1 MFKKLE
7 KINLVFFIAMMII
20 IIVNIIIYLVN
31 RNVDVNKDDI
41 ERASNKISIIID
53 PGHGGMDSGAVN
65 QYGENEAPINLEI
78 SKYLMTFLDATGFE
92 VEMTR
97 YDSRGLYDEN
107 GNKTIREK
115 KNEDLHNRVKLINES
130 NADLV
135 ISVHLN
141 SFTQSQYYGA
151 QTFYKNKCEE
161 SKEAAEIIQ
170 SNLRNILDK
179 NNDRVPQSKRDVKVI
194 DNSNIPIVLV
204 ECGFVSNAEEGKLL
218 STPTYQEKIAW
229 AIYAGIIEYFEKTK
243 ASKWGLKAI

>member
-7 KINLVFFIAMMII
+7 KINLVFLIAMIII
-20 IIVNIIIYLVN
+20 IIVNVIIYLIN
-31 RNVDVNKDDI
+31 RDVEVNKDGLDKADDRI
-41 ERASNKISIIID
+41 FIIID

-78 SKYLMTFLDATGFE
+78 SKYLMTFLDSTGFN

-97 YDSRGLYDEN
+97 YNSRGLYNES
-107 GNKTIREK
+107 GNTTIREK
-115 KNEDLHNRVKLINES
+115 KNEDLHNRIKIINES
-130 NADLV
+130 KADLV

-161 SKEAAEIIQ
+161 SKAAAEIIQ
-170 SNLRNILDK
+170 QNLRNFLDK

-194 DNSNIPIVLV
+194 DNSNTPIVLV
-204 ECGFVSNAEEGKLL
+204 ECGFVSNPEEGKLL
-218 STPTYQEKIAW
+218 STPQYQEKVAW
-229 AIYAGIIEYFEKTK
+229 AIYAGIIEYFEK
-243 ASKWGLKAI
+243 SK

>member
-7 KINLVFFIAMMII
+7 KINLVFLIAMIII
-20 IIVNIIIYLVN
+20 IIVNVIIYLIN
-31 RNVDVNKDDI
+31 RDVEVNKDGLDKADDRI
-41 ERASNKISIIID
+41 FIIID

-78 SKYLMTFLDATGFE
+78 SKYLMTFLDSTGFK

-97 YDSRGLYDEN
+97 YNSRGLYNES
-107 GNKTIREK
+107 GNTTIREK
-115 KNEDLHNRVKLINES
+115 KNEDLHNRIKIINES
-130 NADLV
+130 KADLV

-161 SKEAAEIIQ
+161 SKAAAEIIQ
-170 SNLRNILDK
+170 QNLRNFLDK

-194 DNSNIPIVLV
+194 DNSREVIIN
-204 ECGFVSNAEEGKLL
+204 
-218 STPTYQEKIAW
+218 STISRKSSMGYLCRDNWTFWKKQRQIR
-229 AIYAGIIEYFEKTK
+229 
-243 ASKWGLKAI
+243 

>member
-7 KINLVFFIAMMII
+7 KINLVFLIAMIII

-31 RNVDVNKDDI
+31 RNVEVNMDEINK
-41 ERASNKISIIID
+41 ANNKISIIID

-78 SKYLMTFLDATGFE
+78 SKYLMAFLDSTGFE

-97 YDSRGLYDEN
+97 YNSRGLYDEN
-107 GNKTIREK
+107 GNTTIREK
-115 KNEDLHNRVKLINES
+115 KNEDLRNRIEIINES

-151 QTFYKNKCEE
+151 QTFYKNKCEQ
-161 SKEAAEIIQ
+161 SKVAAETIQ
-170 SNLRNILDK
+170 DSLRNILDK

-194 DNSNIPIVLV
+194 DNSNVPIVLV
-204 ECGFVSNAEEGKLL
+204 ECGFVSNPEEGKLL
-218 STPTYQEKIAW
+218 STSQYQEKVAW
-229 AIYAGIIEYFEKTK
+229 AIYAGIIEYFEKANK
-243 ASKWGLKAI
+243 NLSNN

>member
-7 KINLVFFIAMMII
+7 KVNLVFLIAMIII
-20 IIVNIIIYLVN
+20 IIVNIIIYCI
-31 RNVDVNKDDI
+31 NKDVQVHKD
-41 ERASNKISIIID
+41 EVDRANDKIFIIID

-65 QYGENEAPINLEI
+65 QYGENEAPINLQI
-78 SKYLMTFLDATGFE
+78 SKYLMAFLDSTGFE

-97 YDSRGLYDEN
+97 YDSRGLYNESAHT
-107 GNKTIREK
+107 TIREK
-115 KNEDLHNRVKLINES
+115 KNEDLHNRIKIINES
-130 NADLV
+130 KADLV

-151 QTFYKNKCEE
+151 QTFYKNKCEQ
-161 SKEAAEIIQ
+161 SKTAAEIIQ
-170 SNLRNILDK
+170 HNLRNILDK

-218 STPTYQEKIAW
+218 STPMYQEKVAW
-229 AIYAGIIEYFEKTK
+229 AIYAGIIEYFEKANNDLTK
-243 ASKWGLKAI
+243 